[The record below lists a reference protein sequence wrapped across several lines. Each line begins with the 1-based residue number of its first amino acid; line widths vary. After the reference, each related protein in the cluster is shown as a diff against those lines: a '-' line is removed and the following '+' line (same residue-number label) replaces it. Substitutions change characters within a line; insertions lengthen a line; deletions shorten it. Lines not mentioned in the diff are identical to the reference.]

1 MQLFY
6 LFLWSRDENRS
17 TLSKQLNG
25 ISSTLSMNVAIFKSM
40 FKVVIVDIF
49 TITMLKNAYIT
60 EIQQDMKEVLR

>member
-40 FKVVIVDIF
+40 FNVVRVDIF
-49 TITMLKNAYIT
+49 TITMLRNAYKI

>member
-25 ISSTLSMNVAIFKSM
+25 DSNTLSMNMAIFKSM
-40 FKVVIVDIF
+40 FKVVRVDIF
-49 TITMLKNAYIT
+49 TITMLRSAYII
-60 EIQQDMKEVLR
+60 EIQ

>member
-17 TLSKQLNG
+17 TLFKQLNG

-40 FKVVIVDIF
+40 FKVVRVDIF
-49 TITMLKNAYIT
+49 TITMLRNAYII